1 MYIKNIKLNTKKIL
15 IICLVIAIAI
25 ALVLELSGNNGTQIT
40 PATTYD
46 YELNEENFTT
56 ILKQA
61 HNNIDAFI
69 GKTIKCSG
77 FVFTLYDFKQDNFV
91 CGRNMMLDGEDKV
104 VGFLCEY
111 NGDLDLVQGEWIE
124 ITGVIT
130 KGYYMGDMP
139 VIKIDKIE
147 KITAPPNTYVK
158 APDNL

>member
-1 MYIKNIKLNTKKIL
+1 MYIKNIKLNPKKIL

-25 ALVLELSGNNGTQIT
+25 ALVLEIT
-40 PATTYD
+40 NSKSTPSLPSQTYD
-46 YELNEENFTT
+46 YDLNEENFTT

-61 HNNIDAFI
+61 HNNIDGCI

-77 FVFTLYDFKQDNFV
+77 FVFTLYDFKQNNFV

-111 NGDLDLVQGEWIE
+111 NGDLDLAQGEWIE
-124 ITGVIT
+124 ISGVIT

-139 VIKIDKIE
+139 VIKVDKIK
-147 KITAPPNTYVK
+147 KITAPANTFVK

>member
-1 MYIKNIKLNTKKIL
+1 MYIKNIKLNPKKIL
-15 IICLVIAIAI
+15 IICLLIAIAI
-25 ALVLELSGNNGTQIT
+25 TLVLEITAPKNSPTLPTQ
-40 PATTYD
+40 TYD
-46 YELNEENFTT
+46 LELNEENFTT

-61 HNNIDAFI
+61 HNNIDGFV

-77 FVFTLYDFKQDNFV
+77 FVFTLYDFKQNNFV
-91 CGRNMMLDGEDKV
+91 CGRNMMLDDEDKV

-111 NGDLDLVQGEWIE
+111 SGDLDIIQGEWIE
-124 ITGVIT
+124 ITGSIT

-139 VIKIDKIE
+139 VIQVDTIK

>member
-1 MYIKNIKLNTKKIL
+1 MYIKNIKLNPKKIL

-25 ALVLELSGNNGTQIT
+25 ALVLEIT
-40 PATTYD
+40 NSKSAPSLPSQTYD
-46 YELNEENFTT
+46 YDLNEENFTT

-61 HNNIDAFI
+61 HNNIDGCV

-77 FVFTLYDFKQDNFV
+77 FVFTLYDFKQNNFV

-111 NGDLDLVQGEWIE
+111 NGDLDIVQGEWIE

-139 VIKIDKIE
+139 VIKVDKIK
-147 KITAPPNTYVK
+147 KIPAPANTFVK

>member
-1 MYIKNIKLNTKKIL
+1 MYIKNIKLNPKKIL

-25 ALVLELSGNNGTQIT
+25 ALVLEIT
-40 PATTYD
+40 NSKSLTSLPSQTYD
-46 YELNEENFTT
+46 YDLNEENFTT

-61 HNNIDAFI
+61 HNNIDGYV

-77 FVFTLYDFKQDNFV
+77 FVFTLYDFKQNNFV
-91 CGRNMMLDGEDKV
+91 CGRNMVLDGEDKV

-111 NGDLDLVQGEWIE
+111 NGDLDIAQGEWIE

-139 VIKIDKIE
+139 VIKVDTIK